1 MAERLELYSYVLPA
15 GENTPI
21 YVEPFLVDNLVPTE
35 DEIKKAVKRLCNHRS
50 RVPLG
55 MRSNHLKG
63 GLAAT
68 RKTEKEEAEAGEE
81 ITESNRGGEST
92 ELTEASN

>member
-1 MAERLELYSYVLPA
+1 MAEQLELYSHVPPPGA
-15 GENTPI
+15 NIPI
-21 YVEPFLVDNLVPTE
+21 YVEPLLVDNLVPTE
-35 DEIKKAVKRLCNHRS
+35 DEIKKAVKLLCNHRS

-63 GLAAT
+63 WLTAA

-81 ITESNRGGEST
+81 TTESNRGGEST